1 MRKQNI
7 FAILAAVIW
16 GSAFVAQK
24 IGADE
29 VPPLTFNAARS
40 LLAVIVLSVIAFIMM
55 QSKKSKGTYR
65 PVNKKK
71 VILGGFCCGLFLT
84 LATFFQQ
91 SSLSEESAGK
101 AGFVTALYIVIV
113 PILGVFLKKHI
124 PITVWLGVLLA
135 MVGLYFLCVTNGFVL
150 VKSDIFLIL
159 CAIMFAVQIMFI
171 DYFVAF
177 VDGVLLSLAQ
187 FVTMTVLS
195 AGAALLTETV
205 TFAAIKA
212 AFLPILY
219 LGVFSSGIAYTLQI
233 LAQKDSNPTV
243 ISLLMSLE
251 SVFSVIASAAL
262 LKTWLS
268 ARETFGC
275 ILMLLAVILAQIPS
289 SFFKNTFKKISNK

>member
-7 FAILAAVIW
+7 FAILAAIIW

-24 IGADE
+24 IGAAD

-40 LLAVIVLSVIAFIMM
+40 LLAVIVLSVVAFIMM
-55 QSKKSKGTYR
+55 KIKKSKGECA
-65 PVNKKK
+65 PVNKAK
-71 VILGGFCCGLFLT
+71 VVLGGFCCGFFLT

-91 SSLSEESAGK
+91 ASLSEESAGK

-124 PITVWLGVLLA
+124 PLTVWLGVLLA
-135 MVGLYFLCVTNGFVL
+135 MVGLYFLCVSDGFVL

-159 CAIMFAVQIMFI
+159 CAFMFAIQIMFI

-187 FVTMTVLS
+187 FITMMVLS
-195 AGAALLTETV
+195 AGAAFFTETV
-205 TFAAIKA
+205 TFASLKA

-251 SVFSVIASAAL
+251 SVFSVIASALL

-268 ARETFGC
+268 SRETFGC
-275 ILMLLAVILAQIPS
+275 ILMLVAVILAQIPS
-289 SFFKNTFKKISNK
+289 SFFKNIFKKKGNI